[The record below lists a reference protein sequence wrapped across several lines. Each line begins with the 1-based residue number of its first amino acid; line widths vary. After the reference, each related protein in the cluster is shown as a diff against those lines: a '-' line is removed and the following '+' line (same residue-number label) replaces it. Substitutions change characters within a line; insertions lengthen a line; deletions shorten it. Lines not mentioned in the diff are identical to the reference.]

1 MTVSSAY
8 INTLEACQQLG
19 RSVTYNE
26 DSNGPSIE
34 PRGTPQ
40 TTCWRL
46 DRTPPT
52 KTDGCGQLGNQT
64 SKDVHYP
71 KSQTTAAYQ
80 ILWSIAS
87 NALQKST
94 KMASVRSSASTLL
107 LMESVRK
114 VIPVCA
120 EYLRRNPHWY
130 LENRSRNSR

>member
-52 KTDGCGQLGNQT
+52 KADGCGQLGNQT
-64 SKDVHYP
+64 SKDVHTHYP
-71 KSQTTAAYQ
+71 FLLRLRLRLFPFQDVFFSSP
-80 ILWSIAS
+80 IC
-87 NALQKST
+87 
-94 KMASVRSSASTLL
+94 KMY
-107 LMESVRK
+107 VRK
-114 VIPVCA
+114 
-120 EYLRRNPHWY
+120 YN
-130 LENRSRNSR
+130 

>member
-8 INTLEACQQLG
+8 FNTLEACQQLG

-26 DSNGPSIE
+26 DSNRPSIE

-94 KMASVRSSASTLL
+94 KMASVRSSAIHASSNGVSK
-107 LMESVRK
+107 ES
-114 VIPVCA
+114 
-120 EYLRRNPHWY
+120 
-130 LENRSRNSR
+130 NSCLCRVLTTESALVS